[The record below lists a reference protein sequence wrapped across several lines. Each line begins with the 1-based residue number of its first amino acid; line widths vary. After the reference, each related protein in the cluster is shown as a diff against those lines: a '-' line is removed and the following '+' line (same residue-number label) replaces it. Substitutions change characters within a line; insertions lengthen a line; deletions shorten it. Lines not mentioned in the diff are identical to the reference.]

1 MIMTET
7 SSDNKGLILI
17 VDDTLSNLR
26 LLSIM
31 LTSNGYRV
39 VEAADGASALSKAC
53 SQTPDMILL
62 DIRMPGMDGYEVCQH
77 LKADQATSNIPVI
90 FVSALDEQTEKVQGF
105 AVGGV
110 DYITKPFQVKEV
122 LARLETH
129 LTVRRLQRQR
139 EAQNTQLQQEIS
151 DRIRAEQALQ
161 AAMEVLEARVEER
174 TAELAAANL
183 SLNAELQERKRGEA
197 ERERLLVQ
205 VRKQAQQVRE
215 IMNTVPEGVVLLDA
229 EGQIIMANPVAQG
242 HLLAL
247 ANANVGDHLTHLGD
261 QMISQLLAAPPK
273 GLWHEVQ
280 NDSRSYEVIA
290 RPMTE
295 EAEPQRWVMVV
306 REVTREREIQRRM
319 QQQDR
324 LAAVGQMAA
333 GIAHDF
339 NNILAVILLYSEMVV
354 NLPDLSQRV
363 RERMLIIA
371 QQCRRASELI
381 QQILDFS
388 RKSVLERQ
396 PMDLLPFLKEQ
407 VKMLERTLPENIK
420 ISLEAEPDQYIVEAD
435 PTRMQQAIMNLA
447 VNARDAMPDGG
458 NLKIHAHA
466 IKGET
471 DFHCVTCGQVTEG
484 EWICIAVQDSG
495 GGILPKDLPYI
506 FEPFYTTKEPGKGT
520 GLGLAQV
527 YGIAK
532 SHDGH
537 VNVSSTYE
545 VGSSF
550 AIYLPAIPSQRPK
563 FPNTEPFML
572 IRGAGETLL
581 VVEDE
586 MATRQALKDG
596 LTLINYHVI
605 AAMNGVQA
613 LSYLEEHP
621 QEVRLVLSD
630 VVMPEMGGIELLR
643 AVRAHGLQIPV
654 ILMTGHPL
662 QEEISGLQDLG
673 LTAWM
678 QKPPRLKQLSQI
690 IAQALT

>member
-1 MIMTET
+1 MSEFPG
-7 SSDNKGLILI
+7 DNKGVVLI
-17 VDDTLSNLR
+17 VDDTITNLR

-31 LTSNGYRV
+31 LTSNGYQV
-39 VEAADGASALSKAC
+39 VEATDGASALVKAR
-53 SQTPDMILL
+53 SNPPDMILL
-62 DIRMPGMDGYEVCQH
+62 DIRMPGMDGYEVCQR
-77 LKADQATSNIPVI
+77 LKEDESTCNIPVI

-110 DYITKPFQVKEV
+110 DYVTKPFQVKEV
-122 LARLETH
+122 LARVETH
-129 LTVRRLQRQR
+129 LTLRRLQRQR
-139 EAQNTQLQQEIS
+139 EIQNTQLQQEIT

-161 AAMEVLEARVEER
+161 AAKEVLEARVEER

-183 SLNAELQERKRGEA
+183 SINAELQERKRGEA
-197 ERERLLVQ
+197 ERERLLVE

-215 IMNTVPEGVVLLDA
+215 IMNTVPEGVVLLDSN
-229 EGQIIMANPVAQG
+229 GQIIMANPVAQG
-242 HLLAL
+242 HLIAL
-247 ANANVGDHLTHLGD
+247 ANANVGDRLTHLGE
-261 QMISQLLAAPPK
+261 QKISELLAAPPRS
-273 GLWHEVQ
+273 LWHEIQ
-280 NDSRSYEVIA
+280 NDSRTYEVVA

-295 EAEPQRWVMVV
+295 EDEAQRWVMVM

-339 NNILAVILLYSEMVV
+339 NNILAVILLYAEMVV
-354 NLPDLSQRV
+354 NLPDLNQRV

-396 PMDLLPFLKEQ
+396 AMDLLPFLKEQ

-420 ISLEAEPDQYIVEAD
+420 ITLQADPDQYVVEAD
-435 PTRMQQAIMNLA
+435 PTRMQQAILNLA
-447 VNARDAMPDGG
+447 VNARDAMPEGG
-458 NLKIHAHA
+458 DLMIQANS

-471 DFHCVTCGQVTEG
+471 GFHCVTCGQVTEG
-484 EWICIAVQDSG
+484 DWICIAVQDSG
-495 GGILPKDLPYI
+495 MGIFQKDLPYI

-537 VNVSSTYE
+537 INVSSTADA
-545 VGSSF
+545 GSTFS
-550 AIYLPAIPSQRPK
+550 IYLPAIPSQRPK
-563 FPNTEPFML
+563 FPNTEPFVL
-572 IRGAGETLL
+572 VRGTGETLL

-605 AAMNGVQA
+605 AAINGVQA

-621 QEVRLVLSD
+621 QEVKLVLSD
-630 VVMPEMGGIELLR
+630 VVMPEMGGIDLLR
-643 AVRAHGLQIPV
+643 AVRAHGLEIPV

-662 QEEISGLQDLG
+662 QEELSGLQDLG

-690 IAQALT
+690 ISEALK